1 MIDQKKHYRCCNG
14 EKVEIETMEDMVKII
29 NSEKEEFIFILEWK
43 DEKDGDE

>member
-1 MIDQKKHYRCCNG
+1 MEK
-14 EKVEIETMEDMVKII
+14 KVEIGTMEDMVKII

>member
-1 MIDQKKHYRCCNG
+1 MEKK
-14 EKVEIETMEDMVKII
+14 EEIGKMEDMVKII

>member
-1 MIDQKKHYRCCNG
+1 MEKK
-14 EKVEIETMEDMVKII
+14 EEIGIMEDMVKII

>member
-1 MIDQKKHYRCCNG
+1 
-14 EKVEIETMEDMVKII
+14 MEDMVKII

>member
-1 MIDQKKHYRCCNG
+1 MEKK
-14 EKVEIETMEDMVKII
+14 EEIGPMEDMVKII

>member
-1 MIDQKKHYRCCNG
+1 MEKK
-14 EKVEIETMEDMVKII
+14 EEIGTTEDMVKII

>member
-1 MIDQKKHYRCCNG
+1 MENK
-14 EKVEIETMEDMVKII
+14 EEIGTMEDMVKII